1 MLKRIDIKNRVIST
15 VIFTVLMLFFSC
27 NIIYD
32 DLDPCPRGVNLRFV
46 FDYNM
51 EYANVFPSK
60 VDCYT
65 LLIYDKQG
73 NFLKSFSEEGDKLK
87 DENYRLKIDLP
98 HGSYHFVV
106 YGGITCRN
114 RSFSF
119 VHDPVNG
126 MLSDLRVRMNY
137 RNGMSDQL
145 LHDFY
150 HGAMDVTVDGEMYQ
164 DMTIYMMRNTNH
176 IRVLLQ
182 HLNGSSIPLDQ
193 FKILIEDDNTLFDA
207 ANNLISDGMIL
218 YTPWTMGKVRND
230 AAADDNTSPIGFAEF
245 STSRFSVN
253 VNNRLIVRRADNDEE
268 VLNIPLNKYLLLLKS
283 ERFGQMDAQEFL
295 DRENDWSIVFFLDS
309 KNIWINSRIIVNG
322 WTVRLNGTDL

>member
-218 YTPWTMGKVRND
+218 YTPWTMGKVRSD